1 MNPWKDQYQP
11 SQDHISIWYFSV
23 GQKEKKY
30 GGWDNQQLQDYSD
43 NPMDKPNGMPFK

>member
-1 MNPWKDQYQP
+1 MNNGNAGRYP
-11 SQDHISIWYFSV
+11 V

-43 NPMDKPNGMPFK
+43 NPMDKPNGMPFLTLT